1 MLLLGASSCLVTASP
16 DFTPPER
23 TRPEIVTNDAFP
35 PSPAL
40 GDEAKFQLD
49 PQSNQY
55 TPVEFSAWVQS
66 EDAGQAVQAELLI
79 DYGDQSGVSN
89 GPYRSYVPGEPLAP
103 ATLADGPRQV
113 AIQWRPQAQEMFGC
127 HTVTLVVTHA
137 FKNKNPVF
145 YCPADPDD
153 SSMLTWFSLV
163 CKSSTP
169 DQCVIDPTFQQCPIQ
184 GHDATYCAAAEGA
197 Q

>member
-23 TRPEIVTNDAFP
+23 TRPEIVTNDAYP
-35 PSPAL
+35 PSPPLEEQAFFKLDL
-40 GDEAKFQLD
+40 G
-49 PQSNQY
+49 SSQY

-66 EDAGQAVQAELLI
+66 EDAGQPVLSELLI
-79 DYGDQSGVSN
+79 DYGDQSGIKN
-89 GPYRSYVPGEPLAP
+89 GPYRDYVPGEPLAP
-103 ATLADGPRQV
+103 GTLADGPRQV
-113 AIQWRPQAQEMFGC
+113 TIQWRPQAQEIFGC

-137 FKNKNPVF
+137 FKNRDPVY
-145 YCPADPDD
+145 YCPADPND
-153 SSMLTWFSLV
+153 SSMLAWVALV

-169 DQCVIDPTFQQCPIQ
+169 ADCVVDSTFQQCPIQ
-184 GHDATYCAAAEGA
+184 GRDATYCAAAEGT